1 MLLVVAVLLMCIG
14 HFFKIRRWKQ
24 FIEIYEK
31 PHVKSLYFSMGIGQ
45 LINSVVPFRL
55 GDVARTFLSGRHMS
69 NKYVLAFS
77 TIVVGIYLDVL
88 TVGAGF
94 GFLFLLGKG
103 GENVRAAFRFYGL
116 LFLALVILT
125 FVFFK
130 RRIILKR
137 IIRRV
142 ASVFNSRIEM
152 LMLLT
157 AYSCIDLVKGIY
169 TKISKRH
176 LVFNTLGMWGMYML
190 SYLAFAETI
199 SKSGINYSL
208 TEVVLKIFSQT
219 ELWRKELFEID
230 KLTFVYFPFV
240 IYTLAPTF
248 ILLFVSFFM
257 RKETLEY
264 SRKILPQLNE
274 NDKLSFLDIYFS
286 EKDRN
291 YIKMYLD
298 INRDV
303 TVLQDYSAGSNAT
316 TILCMN
322 ETETFFRKYAFGK
335 DAGKLEEQIV
345 WLEENKN
352 ILPLPTI
359 LRKNV
364 TDDYCSYDMPYSAE
378 NVGFFKFLHSVKYE
392 TSWSILS
399 NALNEIS
406 SKLHVLNRSELD
418 QNILEKYIDQKV
430 IGNIKLITQEG
441 GKYIKQ
447 LMTYDILIIN
457 GEEYPNINFYSSVL
471 SKENLMSIFNEDY
484 YSEIHG
490 DFTIENII
498 CSNNNEEI
506 PFYFIDPNGGNMHNT
521 PFLDYSKLLQSI
533 HGGYEFLMMVKNVVI
548 QDNKITFLSTK
559 SSFYNRIYQDYLL
572 FLKNQ
577 FTEKEVKSIFFHEI
591 VHWLRL
597 MPYKIR
603 KNEKLAVVFYSG
615 LLMVMN
621 DVFKMFE
628 ESK

>member
-208 TEVVLKIFSQT
+208 TEVVLKLFSQT
-219 ELWRKELFEID
+219 ELWRKELFAID
-230 KLTFVYFPFV
+230 KLTFVFFPFV
-240 IYTLAPTF
+240 I
-248 ILLFVSFFM
+248 
-257 RKETLEY
+257 
-264 SRKILPQLNE
+264 
-274 NDKLSFLDIYFS
+274 
-286 EKDRN
+286 
-291 YIKMYLD
+291 
-298 INRDV
+298 
-303 TVLQDYSAGSNAT
+303 
-316 TILCMN
+316 
-322 ETETFFRKYAFGK
+322 
-335 DAGKLEEQIV
+335 
-345 WLEENKN
+345 
-352 ILPLPTI
+352 
-359 LRKNV
+359 
-364 TDDYCSYDMPYSAE
+364 
-378 NVGFFKFLHSVKYE
+378 
-392 TSWSILS
+392 
-399 NALNEIS
+399 
-406 SKLHVLNRSELD
+406 
-418 QNILEKYIDQKV
+418 
-430 IGNIKLITQEG
+430 
-441 GKYIKQ
+441 
-447 LMTYDILIIN
+447 
-457 GEEYPNINFYSSVL
+457 
-471 SKENLMSIFNEDY
+471 
-484 YSEIHG
+484 
-490 DFTIENII
+490 
-498 CSNNNEEI
+498 
-506 PFYFIDPNGGNMHNT
+506 
-521 PFLDYSKLLQSI
+521 
-533 HGGYEFLMMVKNVVI
+533 
-548 QDNKITFLSTK
+548 
-559 SSFYNRIYQDYLL
+559 
-572 FLKNQ
+572 
-577 FTEKEVKSIFFHEI
+577 
-591 VHWLRL
+591 
-597 MPYKIR
+597 
-603 KNEKLAVVFYSG
+603 
-615 LLMVMN
+615 
-621 DVFKMFE
+621 
-628 ESK
+628 